1 MEKELYIRH
10 IKDLGF
16 GFIVIRDYSMGRE
29 TPLISDAVATLA
41 VMGSWHTDAQR
52 IYKNANSN
60 PPYAVG
66 HRGIPVMKG
75 FEKIAEFE
83 YVAQN

>member
-29 TPLISDAVATLA
+29 APLIPERVATLA

-52 IYKNANSN
+52 IYKNRKDG

-66 HRGIPVMKG
+66 HRGIPVMDG

-83 YVAQN
+83 FVSQN